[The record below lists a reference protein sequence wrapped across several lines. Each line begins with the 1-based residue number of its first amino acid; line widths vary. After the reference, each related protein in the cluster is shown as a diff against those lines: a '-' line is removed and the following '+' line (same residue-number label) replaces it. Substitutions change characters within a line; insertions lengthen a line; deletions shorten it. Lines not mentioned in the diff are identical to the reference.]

1 LLGTRNDKDKLFAA
15 ISSGPDITIALV
27 NSRPQAS
34 WNWAALS
41 MNRRISLLDKLRHHS
56 LPWTVMNRRR
66 DEVPPIAV
74 VMAQPD
80 LPWDFKH
87 LLQQWPLASI
97 LALAPDPHWLDWDE
111 VSIRGAADFS
121 LVLAHVSSRWTPSQL
136 EAHVLSTSLIAC
148 GIGEF

>member
-1 LLGTRNDKDKLFAA
+1 LGRFVYEQTHLFTGQAQASLFA
-15 ISSGPDITIALV
+15 
-27 NSRPQAS
+27 
-34 WNWAALS
+34 
-41 MNRRISLLDKLRHHS
+41 LDRQ
-56 LPWTVMNRRR
+56 NRRR

-121 LVLAHVSSRWTPSQL
+121 LVLAHVSSRRTPSQL
-136 EAHVLSTSLIAC
+136 EAHVSSTSLIAC
-148 GIGEF
+148 GTGEF